1 MGGENVLAAPMIVL
15 TWGSSPRGRGKPS
28 RCPSSQTPRRLI
40 PAWAGKTVPPVT
52 LPGYQGAHPRVGG
65 ENANRDNKYQLQKGS
80 SPRGRGKL
88 VPCAGIPGVAGL
100 IPAWAGKTR
109 LGTLTTSRS
118 RAHPRVGG
126 ENSRASV
133 GTLLGTGSSPRGR
146 GKPHGARLAPG
157 VSGLIPAWAGKT
169 CKSNPYVLGVRA
181 HPRVGGENL
190 EGVVYVRQTLGS
202 SPRGRGK
209 RAGGWTVGCGQ
220 GLIPAWAGKTRRRRT
235 RRRRISAHPRVGGE
249 NHFEYAKPETIKGS
263 SPRGRG
269 KPRSGTHRFVRPRLI
284 PAWAGKTSA
293 RAALMYSLTAH
304 PRVGGENS
312 IDRPRG

>member
-1 MGGENVLAAPMIVL
+1 MIVL

-181 HPRVGGENL
+181 HPRVGGENPL
-190 EGVVYVRQTLGS
+190 ASTWRRAPAGS

-209 RAGGWTVGCGQ
+209 LVVVCVRCLRI
-220 GLIPAWAGKTRRRRT
+220 GLIPAWAGKTHPLPPHVGDSR
-235 RRRRISAHPRVGGE
+235 AHPRVGGE
-249 NHFEYAKPETIKGS
+249 N
-263 SPRGRG
+263 
-269 KPRSGTHRFVRPRLI
+269 L
-284 PAWAGKTSA
+284 
-293 RAALMYSLTAH
+293 
-304 PRVGGENS
+304 
-312 IDRPRG
+312 

>member
-1 MGGENVLAAPMIVL
+1 MGGENHVARGCPIDGE
-15 TWGSSPRGRGKPS
+15 GSSPRGRGKPLFK
-28 RCPSSQTPRRLI
+28 RIMRFYEGLI

-65 ENANRDNKYQLQKGS
+65 ENWFHARVSQALRGS
-80 SPRGRGKL
+80 SPRGRGKPSVRL
-88 VPCAGIPGVAGL
+88 RKCTPRGL

-126 ENSRASV
+126 ENYLSLPFFTLFTWLIPAWAGKTLGRASAPSSEPAHPRV
-133 GTLLGTGSSPRGR
+133 GGENAHGHGRRHRRRGSSPRGR

-190 EGVVYVRQTLGS
+190 FTS
-202 SPRGRGK
+202 H
-209 RAGGWTVGCGQ
+209 
-220 GLIPAWAGKTRRRRT
+220 PA
-235 RRRRISAHPRVGGE
+235 
-249 NHFEYAKPETIKGS
+249 
-263 SPRGRG
+263 
-269 KPRSGTHRFVRPRLI
+269 
-284 PAWAGKTSA
+284 
-293 RAALMYSLTAH
+293 
-304 PRVGGENS
+304 
-312 IDRPRG
+312 

>member
-1 MGGENVLAAPMIVL
+1 MLLCVCAVCA
-15 TWGSSPRGRGKPS
+15 S
-28 RCPSSQTPRRLI
+28 
-40 PAWAGKTVPPVT
+40 
-52 LPGYQGAHPRVGG
+52 
-65 ENANRDNKYQLQKGS
+65 GS

-88 VPCAGIPGVAGL
+88 TPYP
-100 IPAWAGKTR
+100 R
-109 LGTLTTSRS
+109 TS
-118 RAHPRVGG
+118 AI
-126 ENSRASV
+126 
-133 GTLLGTGSSPRGR
+133 L
-146 GKPHGARLAPG
+146 
-157 VSGLIPAWAGKT
+157 GLIPAWAGKT
-169 CKSNPYVLGVRA
+169 CNPPVPHCVAPA
-181 HPRVGGENL
+181 HPRVGGENDL
-190 EGVVYVRQTLGS
+190 VAGVKLCAQGS

-293 RAALMYSLTAH
+293 LAHTTPRARAH
-304 PRVGGENS
+304 PRVGGENAGADDES
-312 IDRPRG
+312 AALGGSSPRGRGKRGDEKNSADASGLIPAWAGKTLRGLPIVAICRAHPRVGGENAEHRTDSVDESGSSPRGRGKPVSTHQR

>member
-1 MGGENVLAAPMIVL
+1 MGGENRQGVRRRRHQEGSSPRGRGKRCPPSRYQATRGLIPAWAGKTL
-15 TWGSSPRGRGKPS
+15 TATTSTSCRRAHPRVGGENWFHARVSQALRGSSPRGRGKPS
-28 RCPSSQTPRRLI
+28 VRLRKCTPR
-40 PAWAGKTVPPVT
+40 
-52 LPGYQGAHPRVGG
+52 
-65 ENANRDNKYQLQKGS
+65 
-80 SPRGRGKL
+80 
-88 VPCAGIPGVAGL
+88 GL

-126 ENSRASV
+126 ENAHGHGRRHRRR
-133 GTLLGTGSSPRGR
+133 GSSPRGR

-209 RAGGWTVGCGQ
+209 LVILPF
-220 GLIPAWAGKTRRRRT
+220 LIV
-235 RRRRISAHPRVGGE
+235 SH
-249 NHFEYAKPETIKGS
+249 
-263 SPRGRG
+263 
-269 KPRSGTHRFVRPRLI
+269 RLI
-284 PAWAGKTSA
+284 PAWAGKTMRSPA
-293 RAALMYSLTAH
+293 RPRSSPAH
-304 PRVGGENS
+304 PRVGGENLS
-312 IDRPRG
+312 VWQMRSTLSGSSPRGRGKLLLCRCYTRAFRLIPAWAGKTQKPECLPA